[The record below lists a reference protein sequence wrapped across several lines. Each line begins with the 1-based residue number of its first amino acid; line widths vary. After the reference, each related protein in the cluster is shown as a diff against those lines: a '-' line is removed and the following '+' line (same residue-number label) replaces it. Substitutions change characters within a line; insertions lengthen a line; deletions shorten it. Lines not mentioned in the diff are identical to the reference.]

1 MRSRVTIAP
10 KAWAPSF
17 PVSLIPTAGSAM
29 LRVKTARRV
38 KTTYRAR
45 RSFGLSATDARK
57 AAHEKRVA
65 CALASNLPTFYVEA

>member
-1 MRSRVTIAP
+1 MVKNEDGRTVKPGR
-10 KAWAPSF
+10 
-17 PVSLIPTAGSAM
+17 IPIHPDE
-29 LRVKTARRV
+29 RVKTARRV